1 MSDLWLL
8 LAALAAIAGPLA
20 LAWWLLGRPE
30 PRQPPPDPGARRGKM
45 PPT

>member
-1 MSDLWLL
+1 MTGSWLL
-8 LAALAAIAGPLA
+8 LAALAAVTVPLA

-30 PRQPPPDPGARRGKM
+30 RRRGDTAARRGKM